1 MIIGYIKE
9 ENIDKKHFK
18 RVNVREINNNYIISI
33 ENKDK
38 IKTKKKLVKCIQK
51 LKINAVVFSKNLEGK
66 FEDEI
71 KEFIKKYYENS
82 INITILDGKKI
93 MEYMQFEIIQY
104 IMKKQGT
111 NMKKEDIYIVFKEDK
126 SLNLKFL
133 ERFIENFKT
142 TNVVTN
148 EIERMRNIQNNL
160 LENED
165 ILISVSNNK
174 RKALKRAKYILN
186 VNLNKEE
193 LEKYKI
199 NRNAIIINIR
209 ENIKYD
215 NTIFDGINI
224 NNFEIELPDE
234 YIEKFE
240 ILQEEFDLKK
250 LYESIL
256 LNQNIN
262 SRDMEKIYDKIRC
275 DKVKIVALIGN
286 NGKIGDQ
293 ELLQI
298 NCFDK
303 IMH

>member
-224 NNFEIELPDE
+224 TNCEIALPDE